1 MKIIKPIVLILF
13 LSGSIPTFGSGFPT
27 VDLAAI
33 AQMIKEAAT
42 QAKQFHEQMT
52 SIKMQIAE
60 AKKHSGVWGELNN
73 FNNLNANNY
82 LLDKNFESNIE
93 KTLPALRNKFNLN
106 SDNPDIQ
113 SRYDGLLKDYAFQ
126 ETIYN
131 NSVKRE
137 KTITALMQQLD
148 KAVTPAQKS
157 AIENNIASQ
166 RLQMDNET
174 RLIANRQAMLNQQ
187 NLIETKLRQQ
197 QWKLDLV
204 KDNF

>member
-1 MKIIKPIVLILF
+1 MKIIKPIVLILC
-13 LSGSIPTFGSGFPT
+13 LSGSISTFASGFPT

-42 QAKQFHEQMT
+42 QAKQFQEQMT

-60 AKKHSGVWGELNN
+60 AKKHSGIWDELNN

-187 NLIETKLRQQ
+187 NEIETKLRQQ
-197 QWKLDLV
+197 QWDDKMWT
-204 KDNF
+204 DNF